1 MKSDRFALFAV
12 LAAMAVAPLA
22 VQACATAD
30 LIEAPGVDAGPSG
43 VVSESGTDAPP
54 ASDGG
59 DAGDAG
65 DSAASD
71 AHADAGATDASD
83 GSADAPSQG

>member
-1 MKSDRFALFAV
+1 MKSDRIALFAV
-12 LAAMAVAPLA
+12 LSAMALAPLA

-30 LIEAPGVDAGPSG
+30 LTQAPGVDAGPSG

-59 DAGDAG
+59 DAGDA
-65 DSAASD
+65 AASD
-71 AHADAGATDASD
+71 AHADAGAIDAEG

>member
-1 MKSDRFALFAV
+1 MKSDRIALLAV
-12 LAAMAVAPLA
+12 LSALALAPLG

-43 VVSESGTDAPP
+43 VVSESGTDAPA
-54 ASDGG
+54 AS
-59 DAGDAG
+59 DAGDAS

-71 AHADAGATDASD
+71 AQADALDSDADASR
-83 GSADAPSQG
+83 DAPSQG